1 MGQRP
6 GADGQTIV
14 DQGTYSEL
22 LARGHDL
29 STLVESQRKSA
40 QDAVDTAAEVK
51 AANSRAAAST
61 AAAAA
66 AAATS
71 NNTTTAIS
79 TDGSKSAGSA
89 VPPVR
94 PGLSADRAAASSTV
108 TASSRTGTSPVSK
121 ARTLG
126 QGGAEYGAVSDSYVV
141 QPSSGS
147 GATIN
152 SSGTGSSGSSSA
164 SSSASSYSD
173 EHQRQLYE
181 PDDCPPLEIAEKWR
195 NVLDSAQNLP
205 QKLPQT
211 EHDHLPI
218 TPQCAVPMSEVRA
231 TA

>member
-40 QDAVDTAAEVK
+40 QDAVDTAAEAK
-51 AANSRAAAST
+51 AASTRAAATAAT

-66 AAATS
+66 AASDTASTTGSTTNAVTS
-71 NNTTTAIS
+71 SSDTP
-79 TDGSKSAGSA
+79 KSGVGSA

-94 PGLSADRAAASSTV
+94 PGLSADRAAATS
-108 TASSRTGTSPVSK
+108 TASSSSRSGTSPVSK

-141 QPSSGS
+141 QPSSD
-147 GATIN
+147 T
-152 SSGTGSSGSSSA
+152 SSISGSSTQH
-164 SSSASSYSD
+164 YD
-173 EHQRQLYE
+173 EQQRQLYE

-195 NVLDSAQNLP
+195 NVLDSAQKMP

-218 TPQCAVPMSEVRA
+218 TPQCAVPMSEVCA
-231 TA
+231 TT